1 MINNPNEQANIND
14 LINKIKYQH
23 SSKNKP
29 SMPNSD
35 YQPNSTDNLL
45 QQFKS
50 NFKRQD
56 SSKENKPEINENLQ
70 QVKQQLQ
77 QKKLHQHNLKEN
89 RPEINDNLQQV
100 KRQLENK
107 QHNVSHNAPVVNE
120 NLQQFKQQLQ
130 QKKEEQ
136 RETITHQ
143 NQEEIRYTEQRKQQ
157 QQKLLI
163 RQAEQWLKDLDEC
176 SDEGFWFES
185 FSRSYPSR
193 LDAAIEYLAVLNASS

>member
-1 MINNPNEQANIND
+1 MINNPQEQSNLDD

-23 SSKNKP
+23 SSKNKK
-29 SMPNSD
+29 SMDNSD

-45 QQFKS
+45 QQLKS
-50 NFKRQD
+50 DLTQQHNSNQ
-56 SSKENKPEINENLQ
+56 NKPESNENLQ
-70 QVKQQLQ
+70 QFKQQFQ
-77 QKKLHQHNLKEN
+77 Q
-89 RPEINDNLQQV
+89 
-100 KRQLENK
+100 K

-120 NLQQFKQQLQ
+120 NLQQFKQQFQ
-130 QKKEEQ
+130 QSKEEQ

-163 RQAEQWLKDLDEC
+163 RQAEQWLKDLDEY
-176 SDEGFWFES
+176 SDEGLWFES
-185 FSRSYPSR
+185 FCSSYPSR